1 MSENRS
7 TVYKD
12 EMTISLTD
20 IFDAVKHHLIL
31 IFMMVLL
38 ALGVAFAYLKIT
50 VPQYESSATIM
61 VTPLERSSSVSSLLN
76 ASSLLGSQGSSNI
89 STEVQLLTS
98 RKSLDEALSNLDL
111 TKYTNRDGIRY
122 SDFDPALNGSIISD
136 SVKVNVVKD
145 TNVVSITVTDSS
157 PEFARDFT
165 NALAKSF
172 SNMLTQMLKNSTA
185 AKLDFVQSQIPANT
199 KALKDALDRLARFQV
214 EESVIGMTEDSKVA
228 LKLLSYLSQRRE
240 SLLLEINEADNQLS
254 SYDFSFLD
262 NDAYLIDESDNLSL
276 IYREL
281 LLFDEMFVMLDNE
294 NLLSGSTLERNNK
307 LSQQIFTS
315 KTELLRY
322 IRDRFSSLSLTQSEV
337 VSLSNCYVQKMMAG
351 VVIKEVDAEIDKYN
365 EKVAALPM
373 ILKEQGELERDVE
386 IYQALSIKLS
396 QMLEEAKLLDA
407 SIISNVTK
415 IDEAELPLLP
425 VSPKPLIV
433 LAAAFLLGGFV
444 GLFLAVF
451 IELRNQT
458 IESITG
464 LKEVIKDD
472 ILFLGW
478 IPLISEKLRN
488 RYFGCV
494 VFNEPLSLETER
506 YKLLA
511 SNLIFG
517 NRMQRK
523 TIVVSSSNKNFGKT
537 SVMCNIAAS
546 LATSGYRVL
555 LMDGDLRMPS
565 CEAFFGYSRAEKG
578 LVDVLF
584 ESYDYRKCLIA
595 PQENMDLYLL
605 PPGTNVK
612 LPSLILKS
620 GKFAELLAELEK
632 EFDYILIDAPPLLYA
647 SELLAVAKVAKDVMI
662 VSRAGI
668 DTKTELSELIDS
680 FKTIDVNILG
690 VCINGYIYSR
700 SKNTSSRYG
709 YGYGYGDKDLHK
721 AVESVSVLPFLSRRS
736 YYRRRFQRD
745 LRYRIKMGK
754 TTQLVKPEY
763 VKFVS
768 QNKEMKKED
777 KGGKKNLDT
786 GLDYLS
792 QLETDDRARGGKS
805 K

>member
-7 TVYKD
+7 TVYED

-31 IFMMVLL
+31 IFLMVVL
-38 ALGVAFAYLKIT
+38 ALGVAFVYLKIT

-76 ASSLLGSQGSSNI
+76 TSSLLGSPGSSNI

-98 RKSLDEALSNLDL
+98 RKSLDEALSRLDL
-111 TKYTNRDGIRY
+111 TKYTNREGIRY
-122 SDFDPALNGSIISD
+122 SDFDPALNGSNIYD
-136 SVKVNVVKD
+136 RVKVNVVKD
-145 TNVVSITVTDSS
+145 TNVVSITVTDPS

-172 SNMLTQMLKNSTA
+172 SNMLTEMLKNSTA
-185 AKLDFVQSQIPANT
+185 AKLDFVQSQIPVNT
-199 KALKDALDRLARFQV
+199 KALKEALDKLAMFQV
-214 EESVIGMTEDSKVA
+214 EESVIGMTEESKAA

-254 SYDFSFLD
+254 PYDFSSLE
-262 NDAYLIDESDNLSL
+262 NDAYVLGASDTLSL

-281 LLFDEMFVMLDNE
+281 LIFDEMSVMLDKE

-307 LSQQIFTS
+307 LTQQIFTI
-315 KTELLRY
+315 KTELLKY
-322 IRDRFSSLSLTQSEV
+322 IRDRFSSLSFTQSET
-337 VSLSNCYVQKMMAG
+337 VSLSNYYVQKMMAS
-351 VVIKEVDAEIDKYN
+351 VVIKEVDAKIVKYN
-365 EKVAALPM
+365 EKVAALPL

-386 IYQALSIKLS
+386 IYQAVSITLS
-396 QMLEEAKLLDA
+396 QMLEEVKLLDA

-425 VSPKPLIV
+425 VSPKPLII

-451 IELRNQT
+451 IEFRNQT

-494 VFNEPLSLETER
+494 VFNEPLSFETER

-517 NRMQRK
+517 NRIQRK
-523 TIVVSSSNKNFGKT
+523 TIVVSSSNKNVGKT

-565 CEAFFGYSRAEKG
+565 CEAFFGYSRAERG

-605 PPGTNVK
+605 PPGANVK
-612 LPSLILKS
+612 LPSLVLKS
-620 GKFAELLAELEK
+620 GKFAELLVELEK
-632 EFDYILIDAPPLLYA
+632 EFDYILIDAPPLIYA

-668 DTKTELSELIDS
+668 DTRTELLELIDS
-680 FKTIDVNILG
+680 FKTIDANILG

-700 SKNTSSRYG
+700 SRSASSRYG
-709 YGYGYGDKDLHK
+709 YGYGDKDSQK

-745 LRYRIKMGK
+745 LRYRTKSNKM
-754 TTQLVKPEY
+754 TQLVKPEY

-768 QNKEMKKED
+768 QNAEVKKEE
-777 KGGKKNLDT
+777 KVSKKNLDT

-792 QLETDDRARGGKS
+792 QLETDDRAGGGKR